1 MIKVLDISDQET
13 ARQVLRI
20 QIPAY
25 EVEAKLIQ
33 FDEIPSLLDT
43 EESLAESGETFLGF
57 FFDGNMQGVLSYCK
71 ENDYWLICR
80 LVVHPSHFNRGIA
93 TELLQF
99 FLKEVREVSDTGIVK
114 VSTGT
119 ANLPA
124 IALYKKFGFA
134 ERNTKE
140 VAPGILVTQ
149 LIKAREV

>member
-1 MIKVLDISDQET
+1 MIKILDISDQET
-13 ARQVLRI
+13 AKQVLSI

-33 FDEIPSLLDT
+33 FDGIPSLSDT

-57 FFDGNMQGVLSYCK
+57 FCEGNLQGVLSYCK
-71 ENDYWLICR
+71 EYDYWLICR
-80 LVVHPSHFNRGIA
+80 LVVHPNHFNRGIA

-99 FLKEVREVSDTGIVK
+99 FLKEVGDTGIVK

-149 LIKAREV
+149 MIKAREV